1 MAMTSSCTA
10 SGVRKRHNTEHIAKL
25 THVHVEWEQAT
36 DGSNTEAVGL
46 GHLTR
51 VDHHAALGE
60 VGVHGCVRGYNGKS
74 EHRGQG
80 TRSASDILGRSKL
93 GSSAVLCGLSLLR
106 PRARISMESPMV
118 VSISCNIASFRHIS
132 IGISFNEVTAGQA
145 NNEYSGIIKYLQ
157 NLS

>member
-1 MAMTSSCTA
+1 MAMTRSCTT
-10 SGVRKRHNTEHIAKL
+10 SGVRKRDNTEHIAKL

-80 TRSASDILGRSKL
+80 TRSTSDILGRSKL
-93 GSSAVLCGLSLLR
+93 GSSGKRYVEMITPWCSFSTYGKNPSLDM
-106 PRARISMESPMV
+106 PACSACI
-118 VSISCNIASFRHIS
+118 
-132 IGISFNEVTAGQA
+132 TTQ
-145 NNEYSGIIKYLQ
+145 
-157 NLS
+157 